1 MSRPAADFQQ
11 ALRACSEAPICM
23 AQGDILDGKGVLLTW
38 LVSLALRGVHHVM
51 SGLMR
56 QRQPI
61 RLHLQRFGGL
71 GGQRLN
77 SVTHLELR

>member
-23 AQGDILDGKGVLLTW
+23 AQGDILDGKGVLR

-61 RLHLQRFGGL
+61 RLHLQRLGGL

-77 SVTHLELR
+77 SVIHLELR

>member
-1 MSRPAADFQQ
+1 
-11 ALRACSEAPICM
+11 M